1 MSILQLKEEKTT
13 LACRMT
19 SLEKRPLNIVTK
31 TVEVLKEKEKC
42 QNCSI
47 EQLEKEIHDLKSKN
61 RHLSWTLENIKGN
74 NKLLMIFGVIATIFS
89 IYRNENIINELKP
102 IFNWFI
108 SIYNQYEH
116 FTEISLLST
125 NTINNIVLKVLA
137 IIGIIILCC
146 GIGSILVGLI
156 AYLIGEY
163 IASFIEKHFDDL
175 TNLVFIMSLS
185 VVVFLGGE
193 IKASLLPII
202 GNINI
207 FLLWLIMFSVFF
219 IGKTIKEKKVLIRK
233 SVSH

>member
-13 LACRMT
+13 LACRVT
-19 SLEKRPLNIVTK
+19 SLEKRPPNIVTK

-74 NKLLMIFGVIATIFS
+74 NKLLIIFGVIATIFS

-116 FTEISLLST
+116 LTEISLLST
-125 NTINNIVLKVLA
+125 NAINNIVLKVLA
-137 IIGIIILCC
+137 IIGVSVLCC
-146 GIGSILVGLI
+146 GISSILVGLI

-163 IASFIEKHFDDL
+163 IAPFIENTFDDIIKIVFLCSLSIVIFIGGELKSFIP
-175 TNLVFIMSLS
+175 S
-185 VVVFLGGE
+185 
-193 IKASLLPII
+193 PI
-202 GNINI
+202 GDFNI
-207 FLLWLIMFSVFF
+207 FFLWLILFLLFF
-219 IGKTIKEKKVLIRK
+219 IVKTIK
-233 SVSH
+233 